1 MLDYVALFVI
11 FFLMI
16 AATAAILFVGSLP
29 AYIARK
35 RGHPW
40 VDAVDSAS
48 WMGHIFIFI
57 PLFPLALL
65 CAFLPF
71 RAPGAGSTSDAPEA
85 QDDRDKLRERVATLE
100 ETVARIQ
107 AQRGSDK

>member
-1 MLDYVALFVI
+1 MLNYVALFVI

-48 WMGHIFIFI
+48 WMGHIFIFL
-57 PLFPLALL
+57 PLFPLALIW
-65 CAFLPF
+65 AFLPF
-71 RAPGAGSTSDAPEA
+71 PAPGTGHTSDTHEPKDLA
-85 QDDRDKLRERVATLE
+85 RLRARLATLQ
-100 ETVARIQ
+100 ETVAGLQ
-107 AQRGSDK
+107 T

>member
-16 AATAAILFVGSLP
+16 AATATILFLGSLP
-29 AYIARK
+29 AYVARK

-40 VDAVDSAS
+40 VDAIDAAS

-71 RAPGAGSTSDAPEA
+71 RAPDAGDTSDASEA
-85 QDDRDKLRERVATLE
+85 KEDLARLGERLATLE
-100 ETVARIQ
+100 KQVARIQ
-107 AQRGSDK
+107 AQRRSGQ

>member
-16 AATAAILFVGSLP
+16 AATAVILFFGELP
-29 AYIARK
+29 GKIARK

-40 VDAVDSAS
+40 PEAVDAAS

-57 PLFPLALL
+57 PFYPLALL
-65 CAFLPF
+65 WAFLPF
-71 RAPGAGSTSDAPEA
+71 PASHAGNTSDAPEA
-85 QDDRDKLRERVATLE
+85 KDARDKLRERLATLE

>member
-11 FFLMI
+11 FFLLI
-16 AATAAILFVGSLP
+16 AATAAILFFGSLP
-29 AYIARK
+29 AKIARK

-40 VDAVDSAS
+40 VDAIDATS
-48 WMGHIFIFI
+48 WMGHIFIFT

-71 RAPGAGSTSDAPEA
+71 RAPGEDNTTGAPETK
-85 QDDRDKLRERVATLE
+85 DDLARLGERLATLE
-100 ETVARIQ
+100 ETVARLQ
-107 AQRGSDK
+107 TQHGSGK

>member
-11 FFLMI
+11 FFLLI
-16 AATAAILFVGSLP
+16 AATAAILFFGSLP
-29 AYIARK
+29 AKIARK

-40 VDAVDSAS
+40 VDAIDAAS
-48 WMGHIFIFI
+48 WMGHIFIFT

-71 RAPGAGSTSDAPEA
+71 RAPGEDNTTDAPETK
-85 QDDRDKLRERVATLE
+85 DDLARLGERLATLE
-100 ETVARIQ
+100 ETVARLQ
-107 AQRGSDK
+107 TQHGTEK